1 MKKIIIVVLF
11 FWPLLAMAQQKINPP
26 SKGKAVVYFIQ
37 TPGTLTWINFRYFER
52 GNFIGKF
59 NGSNFMRYECD
70 PGETLFWVKA
80 ENLDFIEAELKE
92 GSIYFIEATPTL
104 GAITSAVKFKLV
116 NYSDEKQMKRI
127 MKVIENNE
135 GVAFAKSE
143 LDNAQNEM
151 QKVINES
158 SRKIQVK
165 RKRKKKVKYL
175 TLDMTYE
182 L

>member
-1 MKKIIIVVLF
+1 
-11 FWPLLAMAQQKINPP
+11 
-26 SKGKAVVYFIQ
+26 
-37 TPGTLTWINFRYFER
+37 
-52 GNFIGKF
+52 
-59 NGSNFMRYECD
+59 
-70 PGETLFWVKA
+70 
-80 ENLDFIEAELKE
+80 
-92 GSIYFIEATPTL
+92 
-104 GAITSAVKFKLV
+104 
-116 NYSDEKQMKRI
+116 MKRI